1 MKALVVGAAGFIG
14 SHLTDEL
21 LKRRWNVT
29 AIDVLS
35 EKEAKNLEHI
45 PRNSDFIYRTIDAT
59 DQEAVKEVVKGCDM
73 VFHMAANADVL
84 AGSKDPAMDISSTL
98 MTTVSILEAMRK
110 TGVKNIFFASSSAI
124 YGDTRQEVLKEDR
137 RGEPISYYGAAKLA
151 SEELIG
157 SYAYMD
163 SFNALI
169 FRFPNVVGTRLTH
182 GVIVDL
188 MGKLKKNPKELEILG
203 NGKQRKQYVHVS
215 DLVNGIADFSE
226 DVEPGMNI
234 YNISTDSFTSVN
246 EIADMI
252 CARLGL
258 KDVKYKYAGGNVGWK
273 GDVPMFAYDI
283 SKAKAKGWK
292 FSHSSNES
300 VKKTLDD
307 IKI

>member
-226 DVEPGMNI
+226 YVEPGMNI